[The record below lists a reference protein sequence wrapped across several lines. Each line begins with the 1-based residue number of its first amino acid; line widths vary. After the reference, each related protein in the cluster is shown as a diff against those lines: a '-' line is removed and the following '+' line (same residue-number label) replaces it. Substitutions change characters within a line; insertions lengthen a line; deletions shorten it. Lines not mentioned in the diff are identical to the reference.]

1 METMPII
8 SGAPIF
14 EISQKRYDKLVA
26 AEAKLN
32 LLISAINKMN
42 GYVDIEQLK
51 TMFDIKGE

>member
-1 METMPII
+1 MPII